1 MQCTSPPAAPLLPS
15 FAPLFKPNLTFP
27 IVGCTC
33 YALHQPPALLNQ
45 LLTNQKYHGTL
56 FFGRPDAQF
65 RKPAIGRPI
74 NELRGTG
81 CAGRRGFPW
90 EGPKQ
95 PSSPRPSPALTP
107 VAAQHPNPTRVTSPR
122 PRVPSHPRDSEPK
135 SNFVPIF
142 VQSPRPHK
150 PKRVASQRS
159 FFTVAPAHH

>member
-1 MQCTSPPAAPLLPS
+1 MSKLDKYRYLGTGITSSDALRVTYAVHKPPSCPAAAA

-45 LLTNQKYHGTL
+45 LLTNQKSHGTL
-56 FFGRPDAQF
+56 SFGRPDARF

-74 NELRGTG
+74 NEFRGTG

-107 VAAQHPNPTRVTSPR
+107 VAAQRPKESPHLAQESPNPRAQQSSSPN
-122 PRVPSHPRDSEPK
+122 P
-135 SNFVPIF
+135 
-142 VQSPRPHK
+142 
-150 PKRVASQRS
+150 
-159 FFTVAPAHH
+159 